1 MRIVVCVKPVPVT
14 MVLDAAT
21 TRLRRDG
28 AVAMNPVDVN
38 AIEMALQIRDS
49 ADDAE
54 VVLLALSTADAAESL
69 RPGLAMGADRA
80 VVLSGEEFEG
90 SDLLAT
96 SLGLA
101 SAARVLQPDLVV
113 FGASSDDGNGAMV
126 WAAVAER
133 MSLPLVSRAIDAS
146 VDGGR
151 LTATRQLEYGL
162 DVVQTDLPAV
172 LAISGEV
179 NTPRYPSFKDVISA
193 KKKSIEVLQ
202 AGREVDVD
210 TASVGARGSRT
221 VVLGF
226 TAAATRTKGVVIHDE
241 GDAHEQLATFLRER
255 HLL

>member
-1 MRIVVCVKPVPVT
+1 MLFR
-14 MVLDAAT
+14 
-21 TRLRRDG
+21 
-28 AVAMNPVDVN
+28 
-38 AIEMALQIRDS
+38 S
-49 ADDAE
+49 
-54 VVLLALSTADAAESL
+54 
-69 RPGLAMGADRA
+69 
-80 VVLSGEEFEG
+80 
-90 SDLLAT
+90 
-96 SLGLA
+96 LA
-101 SAARVLQPDLVV
+101 SAARALQPDLVV
-113 FGASSDDGNGAMV
+113 FGASSDDGNGAML

-146 VDGGR
+146 VEGGR

-193 KKKSIEVLQ
+193 KKKSIAVLQ
-202 AGREVDVD
+202 AGREVDID

-226 TAAATRTKGVVIHDE
+226 AAAATRTKGVVILDE